1 MKDLIAASRQ
11 ALKVLEDFVD
21 DPRCQKEID
30 QSSIALRTAIE
41 AAEKQQA
48 LDKKAE
54 NAMMQQGLDAL
65 KELVAKNEN
74 SLFAPKHDSYAMANA
89 RGAVADMRRFIERQ
103 NVNTSGEK
111 A

>member
-1 MKDLIAASRQ
+1 MNNLIAASRQ
-11 ALKVLEDFVD
+11 ALEALEDPLSPTKRVNA
-21 DPRCQKEID
+21 IT
-30 QSSIALRTAIE
+30 ALRTAIE